1 MAMNVDFL
9 LSSDGHIIEFNLPGQ
24 DKDLVALQA
33 QYPHSEIKMVTDP
46 TGARHGYLLDS
57 TGKMFPPR
65 DSASLETIHNRRFSV
80 EEWGKSSYITAL
92 ISAQSSG
99 LGSRESYTDIRRLSI
114 LYQGLVYNTL
124 LQSMNDDNLVTD
136 SRWNKLLGN
145 MVSFVSLGN
154 DLNADI
160 IAGILASVPSF
171 FSADNVWIFDVDS
184 DEKILQGRH
193 PDPDDSQLTIVAD
206 GYLDEDIPLLAS
218 EDAISRVNTILG
230 IPEITVAI

>member
-33 QYPHSEIKMVTDP
+33 QHPKSEIKMVTDP
-46 TGARHGYLLDS
+46 TGARHGYFLDS

-65 DSASLETIHNRRFSV
+65 NSESLETIHNRRFSV
-80 EEWGKSSYITAL
+80 EEWAKPSYITAL
-92 ISAQSSG
+92 LNSQSSG

-124 LQSMNDDNLVTD
+124 LQSTNDANLVTD
-136 SRWNKLLGN
+136 SRWNKLSNN
-145 MVSFVSLGN
+145 MVSFKSLGN

-160 IAGILASVPSF
+160 IAGIVSSVPSF
-171 FSADNVWIFDVDS
+171 FSADNVWVFDVDS
-184 DEKILQGRH
+184 DEKLLQGRY
-193 PDPDDSQLTIVAD
+193 PDPDNSRLTIIAD

-218 EDAISRVNTILG
+218 TDAISMVNTILD
-230 IPEITVAI
+230 IPEITVSI

>member
-9 LSSDGHIIEFNLPGQ
+9 LSSDGHIIDFNLPGQ
-24 DKDLVALQA
+24 NKDLVALQA
-33 QYPHSEIKMVTDP
+33 QHPHSEIKMVTDP
-46 TGARHGYLLDS
+46 SGARHGYFLDN

-80 EEWGKSSYITAL
+80 EEWAKPAHITAL
-92 ISAQSSG
+92 INAQSSG

-114 LYQGLVYNTL
+114 VYQGLVYNTI
-124 LQSMNDDNLVTD
+124 LQSMNDANLVTD

-145 MVSFVSLGN
+145 MVSFAYLGN
-154 DLNADI
+154 EINADI
-160 IAGILASVPSF
+160 ISGILVNVPFF
-171 FSADNVWIFDVDS
+171 FSADNVWIFDIDS
-184 DEKILQGRH
+184 DEKILQARRL
-193 PDPDDSQLTIVAD
+193 DPDDSQLTVIAT
-206 GYLDEDIPLLAS
+206 GYLDEDIPLFAS